1 LNRAIILFVSM
12 LLLLVVGMV
21 FAQEGTPDSTIPTI
35 EIQEYEGQKLGSTK
49 DFRENSIK
57 GVQKADINNYRLVIE
72 GQVEKNL
79 SFTYDELQKMPH
91 QKKVITLICVE
102 GWYVTALWEG
112 IPLID
117 LFKDAIAK
125 NEANTV
131 IFHSVDGYTT
141 SMFLDDIRERN
152 IMIADKINGII
163 LPPDQGY
170 PFILVAEEKWGYKWA
185 RWINRIELS
194 DDPNFRGYWEKRD
207 YSNQGD
213 IHSPMFGD

>member
-1 LNRAIILFVSM
+1 
-12 LLLLVVGMV
+12 
-21 FAQEGTPDSTIPTI
+21 
-35 EIQEYEGQKLGSTK
+35 
-49 DFRENSIK
+49 
-57 GVQKADINNYRLVIE
+57 
-72 GQVEKNL
+72 
-79 SFTYDELQKMPH
+79 MPH

-102 GWYVTALWEG
+102 GWYFTALWEG

-117 LFKDAIAK
+117 LFKDAIPK

-185 RWINRIELS
+185 RWINHIELS
-194 DDPNFRGYWEKRD
+194 DNQNFRGYWEKRD
-207 YSNQGD
+207 YSNQGN